1 MPMIQQNTD
10 SIIEENEP
18 INSVSVQKGL
28 NSFNFK
34 VRKIQCDLNLL
45 VTSVNGKPINNALIS
60 FDSAG
65 LTAVSDE
72 HGRVTMKALPAGRFA
87 LDVISCG
94 FIAKTM
100 LVSIDRS
107 GSQELCVLLT
117 SNIG

>member
-1 MPMIQQNTD
+1 MIQQNTD

-60 FDSAG
+60 LDSAG
-65 LTAVSDE
+65 LTWKGNYESTPC
-72 HGRVTMKALPAGRFA
+72 RKICFRRYFLW
-87 LDVISCG
+87 IYC
-94 FIAKTM
+94 
-100 LVSIDRS
+100 
-107 GSQELCVLLT
+107 
-117 SNIG
+117 

>member
-60 FDSAG
+60 LDSAG

-72 HGRVTMKALPAGRFA
+72 HGRVTMKALPVGRFA

-94 FIAKTM
+94 YIAKTM
-100 LVSIDRS
+100 VVSIDRS
-107 GSQELCVLLT
+107 GSQELCILLT